1 MVKIESRGPSALDN
15 YRNKTNPSSMRNS
28 PQLATQQAIS
38 PSVLKGNQRPSNES
52 SKQDYI
58 SNLDDDNEFMPLMKL
73 DSTG

>member
-1 MVKIESRGPSALDN
+1 
-15 YRNKTNPSSMRNS
+15 MRNS
-28 PQLATQQAIS
+28 PQLATQQAVS

-73 DSTG
+73 GSTG